1 MLCSPNVLLL
11 EIPIT
16 LPAMNTFQD
25 LKLDSDLIRYLADL
39 GYQRP
44 TALQHEAIPVIAR
57 GTTAVG
63 MASSGSG
70 KTLAYGLGLAS
81 RLETAT
87 PGLQA
92 LILRPTDDRAA
103 ATADALVGP
112 MKARGL
118 SIALAQSSAS
128 TTASNVVVTSPS
140 SAMAALEHS
149 TIKLDALK
157 ALIVDGASLMAD
169 LGAAELL
176 ETIAAQIP
184 KDAQR
189 VFLTSQ
195 STQEIEDWFERHAR
209 RARRL
214 AWIPAEVKRLH
225 NVAVE
230 YWMAPQELWLP
241 VLTRFLE
248 SLASKGGGRVN
259 VLCRLEHQAAAL
271 ADQLVVRGL
280 DAGSSDDAH
289 VRVTAGDET
298 EIEEGASLV
307 SWGSPADLDGLR
319 MLGEKSRRGVV
330 FLEPRE
336 LAHLQHLASP
346 LEVRLKALKTAPQGE
361 ALRSVQLT
369 REQLSE
375 AAAGRDLEPYMLLLE
390 PLFDEFTP
398 VQLAAAA
405 TALFRERSPVQ
416 TGQPLPAWT
425 RLYFGVGRRDGIG
438 PSDLVGAI
446 TGEAP
451 IGGDRIGRIEIRDT
465 HSSVEVAASVAEKV
479 IKSLATATIR
489 GRPASVRVFR
499 E

>member
-1 MLCSPNVLLL
+1 
-11 EIPIT
+11 
-16 LPAMNTFQD
+16 MNTFQD
-25 LKLDSDLIRYLADL
+25 FKLDADLITFLANH
-39 GYQRP
+39 GYTRP
-44 TALQHEAIPVIAR
+44 TALQREAVPVIAR
-57 GTTAVG
+57 GTTVVG

-81 RLETAT
+81 RLDPAST
-87 PGLQA
+87 GLQA
-92 LILRPTDDRAA
+92 LILRPTDDRAS
-103 ATADALVGP
+103 ATADALLGP

-118 SIALAQSSAS
+118 SVALAQSGSAAK
-128 TTASNVVVTSPS
+128 ASHIVVASPS

-149 TIKLDALK
+149 AIKLDTLK

-169 LGAAELL
+169 LGAAESL
-176 ETIAAQIP
+176 ETLAAQTP
-184 KDAQR
+184 KEAQR

-195 STQEIEDWFERHAR
+195 LTQEIEDWFERHAR
-209 RARRL
+209 RARKL
-214 AWIPAEVKRLH
+214 AWIPTEVKRLD

-230 YWMAPQELWLP
+230 FWTAPQELWLP
-241 VLTRFLE
+241 VLTRVLE
-248 SLASKGGGRVN
+248 SMTSKSESGITVR
-259 VLCRLEHQAAAL
+259 CRFRHQAATL
-271 ADQLVVRGL
+271 ANRLVVRGF
-280 DAGSSDDAH
+280 DASSDDARI
-289 VRVTAGDET
+289 RVTAEGAT
-298 EIEEGASLV
+298 EITEGESSV
-307 SWGSPADLDGLR
+307 SWGSPPDPDGLR
-319 MLGEKSRRGVV
+319 TLAEKARRCVV
-330 FLEPRE
+330 FVEPRE
-336 LAHLQHLASP
+336 MAHLQQLAAS
-346 LEVRLKALKTAPQGE
+346 LEVRLTTLKTTPEGD

-405 TALFRERSPVQ
+405 TALFREHLPAHPD
-416 TGQPLPAWT
+416 QPLPAWT
-425 RLYFGVGRRDGIG
+425 RLYFGVGRRDGIR

-465 HSSVEVAASVAEKV
+465 HTSVEVAASVADKV

-489 GRPASVRVFR
+489 GRPANVRVFR